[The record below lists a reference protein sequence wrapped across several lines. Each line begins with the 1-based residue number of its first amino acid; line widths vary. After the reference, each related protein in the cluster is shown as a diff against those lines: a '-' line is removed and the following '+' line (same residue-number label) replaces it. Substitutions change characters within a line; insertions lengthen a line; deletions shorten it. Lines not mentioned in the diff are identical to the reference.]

1 MTEQRDPHHIP
12 APDETRKAVA
22 NLVERYRRNADHYTS
37 GAYNEAQARVEFI
50 NPFFEALG
58 WDIANVHGYTELYK
72 DVIHED
78 AIKVGGAT
86 KAPDYCFKIGPQRKF
101 FLEAKKPSVHI
112 KTDPSPAYQLRR
124 YGWSAKLPLS
134 ILTDFEEFAIYDCR
148 IRPKQTDGPA
158 VARVEFITY
167 DQYLD
172 RLDDI
177 YSLFSKDGIQKGWF
191 DRYAESTRRKRGTA
205 EVDSEFLKEI
215 EAWRELLAK
224 DIGPHNVGLSVH
236 DVNFAVQATIDRILF
251 FRIAEDR
258 GVEPPGRLQS
268 LLDGK
273 NLYQRLC
280 KLYDEADEKYNAGL
294 FDFGETG
301 DMLSQRLQISDK
313 TLKAILS
320 ELYYPQC
327 PYEFSVIGADILGA
341 VYEQFLGKVIRLTP
355 SHRAKVE
362 EKPEVKK
369 AGGVYYTPTYIVDYI
384 VQHTVGEALK
394 EAKTP
399 KQASNLRIL
408 DPACGSGSFLL
419 GTYQYLLNWHLDHY
433 TNHDPKKHARGK
445 QPALVQV
452 RENEW
457 RLSTGERKRILLN
470 NIYGVDIDSQA
481 VEVTKLNLLLKCLEG
496 ETEQTLA
503 QQLRIFQE
511 RALPNLVDN
520 IKCGNSLIGPD
531 YYTERD
537 PRLFDED
544 ESRRVNAFDWD
555 TEFTDIMSAGGFD
568 CVIGNP
574 PYLSFSGRQKP
585 DGYEE
590 SINYWKKRYPWDA
603 WPTSHGLFLVRSL
616 ALRREGGFASFIVP
630 DQVGHL
636 DGYAPLREHITDRSQ
651 VIEVRYWGE
660 DVFRGVVTP
669 AMTVILGDKGREL
682 ATVIIRDGTA
692 TPINVSAGDR
702 WIANQFGELLTKIG
716 AIGASL
722 GEAVKDPGVHTG
734 NCAAKLIIDTAVSEG
749 KTVPVLEGKQISR
762 YACGVPRKRLRLDY
776 RPRSREYFRIGDT
789 ETYRKARFVIRQTAP
804 YPIVGPREGADY
816 FRNSLLALYP
826 WLPHD
831 SRYVVGVLNS
841 GLLRF
846 VYEQT
851 TTESGQKAFPQVKI
865 GSLRQLP
872 IRTIDFSDPAN
883 VARHDNMVGLVEKM
897 LDLHKRLAE
906 AKTPTTRQRLQRQI
920 TATDQAIDTLVY
932 ELYDLTDEEITIVEG
947 ATDQ

>member
-1 MTEQRDPHHIP
+1 MSQQPDPHLIP
-12 APDETRKAVA
+12 APDEARDVVA
-22 NLVERYRRNADHYTS
+22 DLVERYRRNADQYTS
-37 GAYNEAQARVEFI
+37 AAYKEAEARAEFI
-50 NPFFEALG
+50 DPFFEALG
-58 WDIANVHGYTELYK
+58 WDIANKEGYTEPYK
-72 DVIHED
+72 EVIHNPSLE
-78 AIKVGGAT
+78 VEGAT
-86 KAPDYCFKIGPQRKF
+86 KEPDYCFRISGQRKF

-134 ILTDFEEFAIYDCR
+134 ILTNFEEFAVYNCR
-148 IRPKQTDGPA
+148 IRPRDTDGA
-158 VARVEFITY
+158 TVARDRFITY
-167 DQYLD
+167 DQYLE

-177 YSLFSKDGIQKGWF
+177 YSIFAREAIPKGLF
-191 DRYAESTRRKRGTA
+191 DRYAEDARRKRGTA

-224 DIGPHNVGLSVH
+224 DIGPHNLGLSVH

-258 GVEPPGRLQS
+258 GVEPYGRLQS

-273 NLYQRLC
+273 NLYPRLC
-280 KLYDEADEKYNAGL
+280 DLYNEADAKYNAGL
-294 FDFGETG
+294 FNFSETG
-301 DMLSQRLQISDK
+301 DILSQHLQISDK

-320 ELYYPQC
+320 QLYYPQC
-327 PYEFSVIGADILGA
+327 PYQFSVIGADILGA

-384 VQHTVGEALK
+384 VEQTVGEALK

-399 KQASNLRIL
+399 KQASKMRIL

-419 GTYQYLLNWHLDHY
+419 GAYQYLLNWHLDYY
-433 TNHDPKKHARGK
+433 TNHDPKKHTRGK

-452 RENEW
+452 RTAEW
-457 RLSTGERKRILLN
+457 RLSTFERKRILLN
-470 NIYGVDIDSQA
+470 NIYGVDIDPQA

-496 ETEQTLA
+496 ETGQTLN
-503 QQLRIFQE
+503 LHYRL
-511 RALPNLVDN
+511 LPNIDDN
-520 IKCGNSLIGPD
+520 IKCGNSLIGID
-531 YYTERD
+531 YSLGRM
-537 PRLFDED
+537 LNDE
-544 ESRRVNAFDWD
+544 ECRRVNPFDWEA
-555 TEFTDIMSAGGFD
+555 EFADIMSAGGFD

-636 DGYAPLREHITDRSQ
+636 DGYAPLREHIADRSQ

-702 WIANQFGELLTKIG
+702 WIANQFGELLTKIA

-734 NCAAKLIIDTAVSEG
+734 NCAGKLIIDTAVSEG

-872 IRTIDFSDPAN
+872 IRTIDFSDPAD
-883 VARHDNMVGLVEKM
+883 VARHDKMVGLVEKM
-897 LDLHKRLAE
+897 LALHQRLAE
-906 AKTPTTRQRLQRQI
+906 AKTPTPRNRLQRQI
-920 TATDQAIDTLVY
+920 AATDQAIDALVY
-932 ELYDLTDEEITIVEG
+932 ELYDLTDEEIKIVEQSIEKG
-947 ATDQ
+947 